1 MKTTIEKAVG
11 DEKTTAK
18 MTAKAA
24 GPSKAAPGAA
34 RGTAAILPAAR
45 GMTPT
50 ASKVE
55 TKAAANRLPE
65 KSPKPAA
72 TKAVVKVAAKDPP
85 KGTPA
90 DKAAEVSAHTKVK
103 SSTPDAKA
111 PAHKSQAGKETG
123 ARSPAIKPGVDKAPK
138 AQIVPAKAVSKAAPK
153 AAKAAPAKA
162 VKAVPAKAAPK
173 AAKAAPAKAA
183 PKAAKPVPA
192 KAAPKAAKATPKA
205 KDKGKT
211 GATTL
216 DEDTA
221 ISAEEL
227 AKTQPVVAKRGLA
240 EVFDQE
246 FAAMSATE
254 AKALAK
260 VIAKP
265 DPVVSAAPEKL
276 ERGPWDEHTSLRLYM
291 RDAVATP
298 LLTPDQEVQLAKRIQ
313 AGDDSAREHM
323 IKANLRLVVKIAREY
338 EDFGL
343 PLLDLINEGNI
354 GLMRAVERFDP
365 TKGAKLSTYA
375 AWWIKQSIKRALSNQ
390 SKSIRLPIH
399 VVQELARMKKA
410 EARLEAELG
419 RLPTDAELAAELACE
434 VEDIK
439 RWKEAAAIGATSL
452 DAPLGSDADS
462 SRVADVIADDNA
474 VMPWSGVQEETDA
487 ELVRELVMTLNGRE
501 QMILRRRFA
510 LDGGEPETLENIGAD
525 FGLTRER
532 IRQLE
537 AAALKKLRDRLRS
550 REARMA
556 AGLPI

>member
-1 MKTTIEKAVG
+1 M
-11 DEKTTAK
+11 AK
-18 MTAKAA
+18 PGTSEEAPVAKAIR
-24 GPSKAAPGAA
+24 S
-34 RGTAAILPAAR
+34 GTP
-45 GMTPT
+45 
-50 ASKVE
+50 E
-55 TKAAANRLPE
+55 T
-65 KSPKPAA
+65 PKPLVDS
-72 TKAVVKVAAKDPP
+72 TRS
-85 KGTPA
+85 GGLA
-90 DKAAEVSAHTKVK
+90 DSPKVK
-103 SSTPDAKA
+103 SAREIA
-111 PAHKSQAGKETG
+111 PT
-123 ARSPAIKPGVDKAPK
+123 
-138 AQIVPAKAVSKAAPK
+138 
-153 AAKAAPAKA
+153 
-162 VKAVPAKAAPK
+162 
-173 AAKAAPAKAA
+173 
-183 PKAAKPVPA
+183 AKPASKP
-192 KAAPKAAKATPKA
+192 AAKATPKSEGKPAA
-205 KDKGKT
+205 KTATSSSAGKPAPKAPAKSVT
-211 GATTL
+211 KTSPKATATAKAPAKSAKATPAPKTAARPEVKKTVKPASDEADHSTAEPTL
-216 DEDTA
+216 DENSA
-221 ISAEEL
+221 ISPNEL
-227 AKTQPVVAKRGLA
+227 DKGEAQVLRPKVSLADGL
-240 EVFDQE
+240 DQE
-246 FAAMSATE
+246 FSQMSAAE
-254 AKALAK
+254 AKALEK

-265 DPVVSAAPEKL
+265 DPVVPATPEKL

>member
-1 MKTTIEKAVG
+1 MKTKAVKALDKG
-11 DEKTTAK
+11 KGA
-18 MTAKAA
+18 AKAGA
-24 GPSKAAPGAA
+24 AAPVRKAAPVTAAKPASTSKAAKVPVVPKAEASAPARKVTPAKPSAKATAKPAA
-34 RGTAAILPAAR
+34 KPARAASDAVKPASSRSSSSETPVSKASPAPAPKSAKSAKPVSAEKPAKAEKPARNVKSAAPAAR
-45 GMTPT
+45 GPVKK
-50 ASKVE
+50 APSPAPKGAPKVE
-55 TKAAANRLPE
+55 LEP
-65 KSPKPAA
+65 
-72 TKAVVKVAAKDPP
+72 
-85 KGTPA
+85 
-90 DKAAEVSAHTKVK
+90 
-103 SSTPDAKA
+103 
-111 PAHKSQAGKETG
+111 
-123 ARSPAIKPGVDKAPK
+123 
-138 AQIVPAKAVSKAAPK
+138 
-153 AAKAAPAKA
+153 
-162 VKAVPAKAAPK
+162 
-173 AAKAAPAKAA
+173 
-183 PKAAKPVPA
+183 
-192 KAAPKAAKATPKA
+192 
-205 KDKGKT
+205 
-211 GATTL
+211 TL
-216 DEDTA
+216 DEDSA
-221 ISAEEL
+221 ISAKEL
-227 AKTQPVVAKRGLA
+227 GKPGSQELKPKAAINDGM
-240 EVFDQE
+240 DQE
-246 FAAMSATE
+246 FATMSAAE
-254 AKALAK
+254 AKALEK

-265 DPVVSAAPEKL
+265 DPVLPAAPEKL